1 MLTVNPL
8 SRKLL
13 FSPYFLL
20 IFSAVLFST
29 VTDQLLQLQVEQ
41 LISSKDGL
49 SAMIW
54 LWGALSVLSAVFF
67 PLITSLLCAYL
78 LVDFVQTPASL
89 TALPITDVATTEITA
104 EAEAASPATDG
115 EATLSDNTGVISTP
129 QPAPTKP
136 EIDTYLKENFELSVV
151 ETLRAWGKIYL
162 WSFVFIFPGI
172 IRYINYILTPF
183 VVAFSKKYKNGEVD
197 ALEYSTKI
205 SKNFWWSIKLW
216 LGFFFVIVPALF
228 YLIFSDYRLF
238 TSHPLAA
245 TGVVFLE
252 TLAELLFHYIILKLF
267 IKFLNEHEV
276 VAHGTDV

>member
-1 MLTVNPL
+1 VLTVYPL
-8 SRKLL
+8 SRKLF

-29 VTDQLLQLQVEQ
+29 LTDQVLQLQVERM
-41 LISSKDGL
+41 ISSKDGL
-49 SAMIW
+49 SALIW
-54 LWGALSVLSAVFF
+54 LWGSLSVLSAVFF
-67 PLITSLLCAYL
+67 PLLTSLLCAYL
-78 LVDFVQTPASL
+78 LVDFKRPVHSVSENLPPESPSAVENEPVQEEP
-89 TALPITDVATTEITA
+89 
-104 EAEAASPATDG
+104 
-115 EATLSDNTGVISTP
+115 SDAIE
-129 QPAPTKP
+129 PAPPVVLSKP
-136 EIDTYLKENFELSVV
+136 EIDTYLKQSFELSVV

-183 VVAFSKKYKNGEVD
+183 VVVFSQKYQNGEVD
-197 ALEYSTKI
+197 ALEYSAKI

-216 LGFFFVIVPALF
+216 LGLFFVIVPLLF
-228 YLIFSDYRLF
+228 YFVFGDYRLF

-252 TLAELLFHYIILKLF
+252 TISELLFHYILLKLF

-276 VAHGTDV
+276 VAHGADV